1 MRKHRRLALGA
12 AVLAA
17 ALTAAACSSGGGSG
31 SGGSSSPSGSGGGAT
46 LASTFVFGA
55 PPDCA
60 TNKFCALG
68 LKSTYG
74 IVFKEIK
81 SLDFGGPETV
91 AALKSGAVQVGELFS
106 TSVYDPDFQVLV
118 DDKHLEAADNITP
131 VIRTPVDTPDV
142 TTLLNGV
149 SAKLTTDNMLSLN
162 KMVDIDH
169 QDAADVAKTFLN
181 EQALLSSPTTTGNGK
196 TITVGVSGAFSES
209 KIVAEMYAQVLE
221 NAGYTVK
228 RQLSLQD
235 RKASDTALFSG
246 QIDVKPEY
254 LASEASAQ
262 DPNAAVSGDSQNN
275 FQVLSG
281 LLQAKDVTVLTPSA
295 AIDTNVFVVTK
306 QTASK
311 YNLVNMSDLAKPA
324 S

>member
-17 ALTAAACSSGGGSG
+17 ALTAAACSSGGGSA
-31 SGGSSSPSGSGGGAT
+31 SGGSSSPSGSGAT
-46 LASTFVFGA
+46 IASTFVFGS

-60 TNKFCALG
+60 TNKFCAIG
-68 LKSTYG
+68 LKNVYG

-91 AALKSGAVQVGELFS
+91 AALKSGAIQVGELFS

-131 VIRTPVDTPDV
+131 VIRTAVDTPDV

-149 SAKLTTDNMLSLN
+149 SAKLTTDNMLALN

-169 QDAADVAKTFLN
+169 QDPAEVAMTFLN
-181 EQALLSSPTTTGNGK
+181 EQGLLSSPTTTGKGK
-196 TITVGVSGAFSES
+196 TLTVGVSGAFSES

-228 RQLSLQD
+228 RQLNLQD

-246 QIDVKPEY
+246 QIDIKPEY
-254 LASEASAQ
+254 LASESGAQ
-262 DPNAAVSGDSQNN
+262 DPNASVSGDTQNN

-281 LLQAKDVTVLTPSA
+281 LLQAKNVSVLTPSA

>member
-17 ALTAAACSSGGGSG
+17 ALTAAACSSGGGSA
-31 SGGSSSPSGSGGGAT
+31 SGGSSSPSGSGAT

-60 TNKFCALG
+60 TNKFCAIG
-68 LKSTYG
+68 LKNTYG
-74 IVFKEIK
+74 IVFKEVK

-91 AALKSGAVQVGELFS
+91 AALKSGAIQVGELFS

-118 DDKHLEAADNITP
+118 DDKHLEAADNIAP
-131 VIRTPVDTPDV
+131 VIRTAADTPDV

-169 QDAADVAKTFLN
+169 QDPADVAKTFLN
-181 EQALLSSPTTTGNGK
+181 EQGLLSSPTTTGNGK
-196 TITVGVSGAFSES
+196 TLTVGVSGAFSES

-228 RQLSLQD
+228 RQLNLQD

-246 QIDVKPEY
+246 QIDIKPEY
-254 LASEASAQ
+254 LASEAGAQ
-262 DPNAAVSGDSQNN
+262 DPNASVSGDTQNN

-281 LLQAKDVTVLTPSA
+281 LLQAKNVSVLTPSA

-311 YNLVNMSDLAKPA
+311 YSLVNMSDLGKAA

>member
-31 SGGSSSPSGSGGGAT
+31 NGGSSSPSGSAGGPT

-91 AALKSGAVQVGELFS
+91 AALKSGAIQVGELFS

-118 DDKHLEAADNITP
+118 DDKHLEAADNIVP
-131 VIRTPVDTPDV
+131 VIRTAVATDGV
-142 TTLLNGV
+142 TQLLDEV
-149 SAKLTTDNMLSLN
+149 SSKLTTDGMLALN
-162 KMVDIDH
+162 KQVDIDH
-169 QDAADVAKTFLN
+169 QDVADVAKTFLQ
-181 EQALLSSPTTTGNGK
+181 EQGLLTTSGSSASGTL
-196 TITVGVSGAFSES
+196 TVGVSGAFSES
-209 KIVAEMYAQVLE
+209 KLVAEMYAQVLE

-228 RQLSLQD
+228 RQLNLQD

-246 QIDVKPEY
+246 QIDIKPEY
-254 LASEASAQ
+254 LASEAGAQ
-262 DPNAAVSGDSQNN
+262 DPNAAVSGDTQNN
-275 FQVLSG
+275 LQILSS
-281 LLQAKDVTVLTPSA
+281 LLKAKDVTVLTPSA

-306 QTASK
+306 SNASK
-311 YNLVNMSDLAKPA
+311 YALVNVSDLAKPA

>member
-31 SGGSSSPSGSGGGAT
+31 SGGSSSPSASGGGPT

-60 TNKFCALG
+60 TNPVCAIG

-74 IVFKEIK
+74 IEFKEIK

-118 DDKHLEAADNITP
+118 DDKHLEAADNIAP
-131 VIRTPVDTPDV
+131 VIRTAANSPDV
-142 TTLLNGV
+142 TSLLNGV
-149 SAKLTTDNMLSLN
+149 SSKLTTDGMLSLN

-169 QDAADVAKTFLN
+169 QDVAEVATTFLN
-181 EQALLSSPTTTGNGK
+181 EQGLLSSKTTTGNG
-196 TITVGVSGAFSES
+196 TTLTVGVSGAFSES
-209 KIVAEMYAQVLE
+209 KLVAEMYAQVLE

-228 RQLSLQD
+228 RQLNLQD

-246 QIDVKPEY
+246 QIDIKPEY
-254 LASEASAQ
+254 LASEATAQ
-262 DPNAAVSGDSQNN
+262 DPNAAVSGDTPNN
-275 FQVLSG
+275 LQVLSG
-281 LLQAKDVTVLTPSA
+281 LLQAKNVTVLTPAA

-306 QTASK
+306 STASK
-311 YNLVNMSDLAKPA
+311 YSLVSVSDLAKPA
-324 S
+324 P